1 MTFQKTVLMVAV
13 VIFILVMTVVGVLM
27 TKSKQASIYPPE
39 VGICPDYWELDADE
53 NGNKVCRN
61 IKELGNT
68 SINLSPGNCKEA
80 NFEDA
85 AYATRKSKCLAAKK
99 CGVEW
104 DGITN
109 MGLC

>member
-27 TKSKQASIYPPE
+27 TKSKQSAIYPPE
-39 VGICPDYWELDADE
+39 VGICPDYWELYEED
-53 NGNKVCRN
+53 GKKVCKN
-61 IKELGNT
+61 VKELGNP
-68 SINLSPGNCKEA
+68 SANLSPGSCKEA